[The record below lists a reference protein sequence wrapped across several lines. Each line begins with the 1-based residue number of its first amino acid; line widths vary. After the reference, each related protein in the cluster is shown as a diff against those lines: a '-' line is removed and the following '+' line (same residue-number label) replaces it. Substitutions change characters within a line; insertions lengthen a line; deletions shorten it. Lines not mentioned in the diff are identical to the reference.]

1 MPSVNSLHL
10 PPSTTKPI
18 RILHVVG
25 GMDRGG
31 VETWLM
37 HVLRQL
43 AACASSSDNR
53 SQFQMDFLTPEDR
66 HYAYTDELES
76 LGSRVF
82 PCPEPSHPWQYAI
95 NFKRILDQYGP
106 YDIVHVH
113 VHLFSGYVLYL
124 AAKLGVKARIIHS
137 HSDTSS
143 IESTAKWPRRIYN
156 TLMKW
161 SISRNATGGL
171 VASHA
176 AAVNLLGSA
185 WHEDLRWQALAC
197 GINLAPFNQQFNSV
211 DIRAEFDLPTDALII
226 GHVGRFD
233 TPKNHDFIL
242 EIAAE
247 MIARAPKMYLL
258 LIGAGDLRP
267 KIEAKATQMG
277 LIDRVLFLGARPDVP
292 RLMTGLMDVFLFPSL
307 YEGLGLVLIEAQAAG
322 LPCIV
327 SDTIPPEADLIKPL
341 IHRLSLQQS
350 AAQWAEVL
358 LANRTGL
365 GTISSTQALDIV
377 SQSVFNID
385 VSVTE
390 LIKFY
395 RSAIT
400 SDIDR

>member
-1 MPSVNSLHL
+1 MPSVNSPKL
-10 PPSTTKPI
+10 PPSATKPI

-43 AACASSSDNR
+43 AASTSSSDNR
-53 SQFQMDFLTPEDR
+53 SQFQMDFLTPEAR
-66 HYAYTDELES
+66 HYEYTQELES
-76 LGSRVF
+76 LGSQIL
-82 PCPEPSHPWQYAI
+82 PCLEPSDPWRYAT
-95 NFKRILDQYGP
+95 NFKRILDEYGP

-143 IESTAKWPRRIYN
+143 IESTAKWPRQIYN

-161 SISRNATGGL
+161 SISSNATGGL

-185 WHEDLRWQALAC
+185 WQKDLRWQALAC
-197 GINLAPFNQQFNSV
+197 GINLAPFNQQLNSG

-233 TPKNHDFIL
+233 LPKNHDFLL

-247 MIARAPKMYLL
+247 ISKREPKMYLL
-258 LIGAGDLRP
+258 LIGTGDLRP
-267 KIEAKATQMG
+267 KIEAKAAQMG
-277 LIDRVLFLGARPDVP
+277 LIDRVIFLGARPDVP

-327 SDTIPPEADLIKPL
+327 ADTIPPEADLIKPL

-350 AAQWAEVL
+350 AVRWAEVL
-358 LANRTGL
+358 LEHSKYDTS
-365 GTISSTQALDIV
+365 ISPAQSLQIV

-385 VSVTE
+385 VSVAALT
-390 LIKFY
+390 KFY
-395 RSAIT
+395 RSAAT
-400 SDIDR
+400 QNVAR